1 MDAHSVPDENYIKYC
16 VEDLELNRGMN
27 VGGLWLIKPSKDNW
41 ISESIALAAS
51 HPFGVGDAK
60 YRYSKESAYVE
71 TVPFGSFFRSTFDK
85 IGFFNE
91 ELLVNED
98 YEFNVRIS
106 NYGGKIFFDPRIKI
120 DYYARGDF
128 SSLAKQYWRYG
139 YWKFKMLQIFP
150 DTIRWRQAIPP
161 LFVVS
166 LIFLAIASIFLPLAL
181 SLLLGELGLYL
192 LLLVIGS
199 LRIVIDK
206 NKWIFILGI
215 PFSIIVMH
223 FSWGLGFFNQYVPV
237 IKRIIKIMAN
247 IGLKQRLFWRLR
259 QGERKFI
266 LLSGDVTSSF
276 IAMFL
281 ALFFWARGSEEWLN
295 FSWQFL
301 VERPPTWFYFL
312 PVLWI
317 LLLSGMYDLRKA
329 NKYMETISGIAMST
343 LLSGSVYLFVFFLA
357 TPKTLPRFGVAVFF
371 IGSAIITFNLA
382 VTLYTDIYCTRFY
395 AQSFDCWCR

>member
-1 MDAHSVPDENYIKYC
+1 MKKMVSVVIPCLNEEKYIKRLMVALSKQTFSLEKIEVIIADGESQDRTVELIRTFISENPNLKIKIVNNSKKNIPSALNLAIKSSTGEIIIRMDAHSVPHEDYIKYC
-16 VEDLELNRGMN
+16 VEDLELNKGMN

-71 TVPFGSFFRSTFDK
+71 TVPYGSFFRSTFDK

-106 NYGGKIFFDPRIKI
+106 NFGGKIFFDPRIKI

-181 SLLLGELGLYL
+181 SLLLGEFGIYL

-215 PFSIIVMH
+215 PFSIMVMH
-223 FSWGLGFFNQYVPV
+223 FSWGLGF
-237 IKRIIKIMAN
+237 
-247 IGLKQRLFWRLR
+247 L
-259 QGERKFI
+259 
-266 LLSGDVTSSF
+266 TSIF
-276 IAMFL
+276 
-281 ALFFWARGSEEWLN
+281 R
-295 FSWQFL
+295 
-301 VERPPTWFYFL
+301 R
-312 PVLWI
+312 
-317 LLLSGMYDLRKA
+317 
-329 NKYMETISGIAMST
+329 
-343 LLSGSVYLFVFFLA
+343 
-357 TPKTLPRFGVAVFF
+357 
-371 IGSAIITFNLA
+371 
-382 VTLYTDIYCTRFY
+382 
-395 AQSFDCWCR
+395 